1 MTSFII
7 PNASPNVHFRNTNDA
22 KQCIDDDT
30 FYLEKKLWSN
40 LLGNTLQ
47 KTFNFEIKSLVS
59 MNKWKQNNVTQIN
72 WMKQLFAKLNFLYVI
87 VLRCFEI
94 QQWHFF

>member
-1 MTSFII
+1 
-7 PNASPNVHFRNTNDA
+7 
-22 KQCIDDDT
+22 
-30 FYLEKKLWSN
+30 
-40 LLGNTLQ
+40 
-47 KTFNFEIKSLVS
+47 

-94 QQWHFF
+94 QQWHFLTKTLSEKNFSLNANFLVAKSEKKQFSHFKCGIFMVQNMFN